1 MRIKKVLAES
11 LPIILLEAKRQKM
24 SNEYFEKLAEFNA
37 AEVPFAVATV
47 IKITG
52 SVSAKPGAKSI
63 IDSKGQTVFGWVGGG
78 CAEEAV
84 REASLE
90 SMRDGQTRIVP
101 LDLDDEILGVGMP
114 CGGTMEVYVEPYMPH
129 PELIIVGHG
138 RIAEVLAQLAHT
150 VHFSITVNDSVATRE
165 TYPMAERLITSD
177 LDFNKMEIGS
187 QTYVVVVT
195 QHKGDQHS
203 IKKALQGNGPYI
215 GLVASTKRAKLVFKY
230 LLDEGVAP
238 EELKRVHS
246 PAGLDFAGTT
256 PEEIALSIVGEMVTV
271 RRGGSG
277 KSMME
282 LK

>member
-1 MRIKKVLAES
+1 
-11 LPIILLEAKRQKM
+11 M
-24 SNEYFEKLAEFNA
+24 SNEYFEKLAELNA

-52 SVSAKPGAKSI
+52 SVSAKTGAKSI
-63 IDSKGQTVFGWVGGG
+63 IDANGATLFGWVGGG

-84 REASLE
+84 REAALE
-90 SMRDGQTRIVP
+90 TLRDGQTQIVP

-114 CGGTMEVYVEPYMPH
+114 CGGTMEVYVEPYMPR
-129 PELIIVGHG
+129 PELMIVGHG

-150 VHFSITVNDSVATRE
+150 VHFSITVNDSAATRE
-165 TYPMAERLITSD
+165 AFPTAESLITSD
-177 LDFNKMEIGS
+177 LDFS
-187 QTYVVVVT
+187 QMQVGPLTYVVVVT

-203 IKKALQGNGPYI
+203 IKKALEGQGPYI
-215 GLVASTKRAKLVFKY
+215 GLVASTKRAKLVFEY
-230 LLDEGVAP
+230 LLDEGVTP

-246 PAGLDFAGTT
+246 PAGLDFSGTT
-256 PEEIALSIVGEMVTV
+256 PEEIALSIVGEMVSI

-282 LK
+282 LKQVLPG

>member
-1 MRIKKVLAES
+1 MRIKKVHAES

-63 IDSKGQTVFGWVGGG
+63 IDSNGQTVFGWVGGG

-129 PELIIVGHG
+129 PELMIVGHG

-177 LDFNKMEIGS
+177 LDFSKMEIGP

-203 IKKALQGNGPYI
+203 IKKALEGNGPYI

>member
-1 MRIKKVLAES
+1 L
-11 LPIILLEAKRQKM
+11 
-24 SNEYFEKLAEFNA
+24 NA

-52 SVSAKPGAKSI
+52 SVSAKTGAKSI
-63 IDSKGQTVFGWVGGG
+63 IDGNGETLFGWVGGG

-84 REASLE
+84 REAALE
-90 SMRDGQTRIVP
+90 SLRDGQTRIVP

-114 CGGTMEVYVEPYMPH
+114 CGGTMEVYVEPYKPR
-129 PELIIVGHG
+129 PELMIIGHG
-138 RIAEVLAQLAHT
+138 RIAEVLAELAHT
-150 VHFSITVNDSVATRE
+150 VHFSITVNDSGATRE
-165 TYPMAERLITSD
+165 AFPLAEHLITSD
-177 LDFNKMEIGS
+177 LDFSKMQVGP

-203 IKKALQGNGPYI
+203 IKKALEGEGPYI
-215 GLVASTKRAKLVFKY
+215 GLVASTKRAKLVFEY
-230 LLDEGVAP
+230 LLDEGVSP

-256 PEEIALSIVGEMVTV
+256 PEEIALSIVGEMVAI

-282 LK
+282 LKQVFP

>member
-1 MRIKKVLAES
+1 
-11 LPIILLEAKRQKM
+11 M
-24 SNEYFEKLAEFNA
+24 SNEYFEKLAELNA

-47 IKITG
+47 IKISG
-52 SVSAKPGAKSI
+52 SVSAKTGAKSI
-63 IDSKGQTVFGWVGGG
+63 IDGNGETLFGWVGGG

-84 REASLE
+84 REAALE
-90 SMRDGQTRIVP
+90 SLQDGQTRIVP

-114 CGGTMEVYVEPYMPH
+114 CGGTMEVYVEPYKPR
-129 PELIIVGHG
+129 PELMIIGHG
-138 RIAEVLAQLAHT
+138 RIAEVLAELAHT
-150 VHFSITVNDSVATRE
+150 VHFSITVNDSGATRE
-165 TYPMAERLITSD
+165 AFPLAEHLIISD
-177 LDFNKMEIGS
+177 LDFSKMQVGP

-203 IKKALQGNGPYI
+203 IKKALEGEGPYI
-215 GLVASTKRAKLVFKY
+215 GLVASTKRAKLVFEY
-230 LLDEGVAP
+230 LLDEGVSP

-256 PEEIALSIVGEMVTV
+256 PEEIALSIVGEMVAI

-282 LK
+282 LKQVFP

>member
-1 MRIKKVLAES
+1 
-11 LPIILLEAKRQKM
+11 M
-24 SNEYFEKLAEFNA
+24 SNEYFEKLAELNA

-52 SVSAKPGAKSI
+52 SVSAKTGAKSI
-63 IDSKGQTVFGWVGGG
+63 IDGNGETLFGWVGGG

-84 REASLE
+84 REAALE
-90 SMRDGQTRIVP
+90 SLRDGQTRIVP

-114 CGGTMEVYVEPYMPH
+114 CGGTMEVYVEPYKPR
-129 PELIIVGHG
+129 PELMIIGHG
-138 RIAEVLAQLAHT
+138 RIAEVLAELAHT
-150 VHFSITVNDSVATRE
+150 VHFSITVNDSGATRE
-165 TYPMAERLITSD
+165 AFPLAEHLIISD
-177 LDFNKMEIGS
+177 LDFSKMQVGP

-203 IKKALQGNGPYI
+203 IKKALEGEGPYI
-215 GLVASTKRAKLVFKY
+215 GLVASTKRAKLVFEY
-230 LLDEGVAP
+230 LLDEGVSP

-256 PEEIALSIVGEMVTV
+256 PEEIALSIVGEMVAI

-282 LK
+282 LKQVFP

>member
-1 MRIKKVLAES
+1 MRKI
-11 LPIILLEAKRQKM
+11 
-24 SNEYFEKLAEFNA
+24 SNEFFDKLAELNA
-37 AEVPFAVATV
+37 SEVPFVVATV

-52 SVSAKPGAKSI
+52 SVSAKTGAKSI
-63 IDSKGQTVFGWVGGG
+63 IDSKGKTLFGWVGGG
-78 CAEEAV
+78 CAEETV

-114 CGGTMEVYVEPYMPH
+114 CGGKMDVYVEPYMPG
-129 PELIIVGHG
+129 PELMIVGHG
-138 RIAEVLAQLAHT
+138 RIAEVLAQLADT
-150 VHFSITVNDSVATRE
+150 VHFSITVNDSIATRE
-165 TYPMAERLITSD
+165 NYPMAERLITSD
-177 LDFNKMEIGS
+177 LDFSKMEIGP

-203 IKKALQGNGPYI
+203 IKKALDGNGPYI
-215 GLVASTKRAKLVFKY
+215 GLVASTKRAKLIFEY

-256 PEEIALSIVGEMVTV
+256 PEEIALSIVCEMVSI

-277 KSMME
+277 KPIME
-282 LK
+282 MKKVLP

>member
-1 MRIKKVLAES
+1 
-11 LPIILLEAKRQKM
+11 M
-24 SNEYFEKLAEFNA
+24 SNEYFEKLAELNA

-52 SVSAKPGAKSI
+52 SVSAKTGAKSI
-63 IDSKGQTVFGWVGGG
+63 IDGNGETLFGWVGGG

-84 REASLE
+84 REAALE
-90 SMRDGQTRIVP
+90 SLQDGQTRIVP

-114 CGGTMEVYVEPYMPH
+114 CGGTMEVYVEPYKPR
-129 PELIIVGHG
+129 PELMIIGHG
-138 RIAEVLAQLAHT
+138 RIAEVLAELAHT
-150 VHFSITVNDSVATRE
+150 VHFSITVNDSGATRE
-165 TYPMAERLITSD
+165 AFPLAEHLIISD
-177 LDFNKMEIGS
+177 LDFSKMQVGP

-203 IKKALQGNGPYI
+203 IKKALEGEGPYI
-215 GLVASTKRAKLVFKY
+215 GLVASTKRAKLVFEY
-230 LLDEGVAP
+230 LLDEGVSP

-256 PEEIALSIVGEMVTV
+256 PEEIALSIVGEMVAI

-282 LK
+282 LKQVFP

>member
-1 MRIKKVLAES
+1 MRKKVPTAS
-11 LPIILLEAKRQKM
+11 LPTILLEAKRQKM

-256 PEEIALSIVGEMVTV
+256 PEEIALSIVGEMVTI

>member
-1 MRIKKVLAES
+1 MRIKKVHAES
-11 LPIILLEAKRQKM
+11 LPIILLEAKQQKM

-63 IDSKGQTVFGWVGGG
+63 IDSNGQTVFGWVGGG

-129 PELIIVGHG
+129 PELMIVGHG

-177 LDFNKMEIGS
+177 LDFSKMEIGP

-203 IKKALQGNGPYI
+203 IKKALEGNGPYI

>member
-1 MRIKKVLAES
+1 LRIKKVHAES

-114 CGGTMEVYVEPYMPH
+114 CGGTMEVYVEPYMPL
-129 PELIIVGHG
+129 PELMIVGHG
-138 RIAEVLAQLAHT
+138 RIAEVLAELAHT
-150 VHFSITVNDSVATRE
+150 VHFSITVNDSGATRE

-177 LDFNKMEIGS
+177 LDFSKMEIGP

-203 IKKALQGNGPYI
+203 IKKALEGNGPYI

-256 PEEIALSIVGEMVTV
+256 PEEIALSIVGEMVTI

>member
-1 MRIKKVLAES
+1 
-11 LPIILLEAKRQKM
+11 M
-24 SNEYFEKLAEFNA
+24 SNEYFEKLVELNA
-37 AEVPFAVATV
+37 SEVSFSVATV

-63 IDSKGQTVFGWVGGG
+63 IDSKGNTLFGWVGGG
-78 CAEEAV
+78 CAEETV

-90 SMRDGQTRIVP
+90 SIRDGKTRIVH
-101 LDLDDEILGVGMP
+101 LDLDDEILGIGMP
-114 CGGTMEVYVEPYMPH
+114 CGGTMEVYIEPFMPR
-129 PELIIVGHG
+129 PELMIVGHG

-150 VHFSITVNDSVATRE
+150 VHFSITVNDSGATRE
-165 TYPMAERLITSD
+165 NYPMAERLITSD
-177 LDFNKMEIGS
+177 LNFSKMEIGP

-203 IKKALQGNGPYI
+203 IKKALEGNGPYI
-215 GLVASTKRAKLVFKY
+215 GLVASTKRAKLVFEY
-230 LLDEGVAP
+230 LLDEGVGH

-256 PEEIALSIVGEMVTV
+256 PEEIALSIVGEMVSI

-277 KSMME
+277 KSMMDLKE
-282 LK
+282 LRT